1 MATSAETNRGF
12 RETQASYGFA
22 ETQVCIGD
30 VRRFGPY
37 GPAYEVIDI
46 TANGDLRIAVIE
58 TGECLDVLGAH
69 ALGQKVLAAVDCDD
83 L

>member
-58 TGECLDVLGAH
+58 TGECLDYAQ
-69 ALGQKVLAAVDCDD
+69 AEFLADPVAITVP
-83 L
+83 